1 MFSLIYGFVQK
12 CTERPELKV
21 LIVGLDHAGKTTLLE
36 QMKSLHLQK
45 GDGGVRKNGRRIKQI
60 GPTVGMNV
68 GKVSH
73 KKWDILFWD
82 LGGHKSM
89 REIWEHYYEEA
100 SAIMFVID
108 AADPRRVPEAEK
120 ELRRLVGDKRL
131 AGIPILLAANKQDL
145 SAACEPQSIAK
156 LVGAHNIHSRAFQT
170 LGVSALTCEGL
181 KEGVDWLVKAS
192 VTSDTAG
199 RAPPPLKR

>member
-1 MFSLIYGFVQK
+1 
-12 CTERPELKV
+12 
-21 LIVGLDHAGKTTLLE
+21 
-36 QMKSLHLQK
+36 
-45 GDGGVRKNGRRIKQI
+45 
-60 GPTVGMNV
+60 
-68 GKVSH
+68 
-73 KKWDILFWD
+73 
-82 LGGHKSM
+82 M

-199 RAPPPLKR
+199 RAPPPLKQ